1 MYLASS
7 SQLQISYNCRYP
19 HLRLL
24 RDLRFYRKC
33 GNAKLTSL
41 GLLQMRYELQ
51 SSSGNWIGLEKVFK
65 NSYTNPKTDIS
76 VIFLYFHHEM
86 KKSEKSKSF
95 LYFLKTEILAHL
107 PKMSRKIFIFS

>member
-1 MYLASS
+1 MCLASF
-7 SQLQISYNCRYP
+7 SQLQISCNCGYP

-51 SSSGNWIGLEKVFK
+51 RSSGNWIGLEKVLK
-65 NSYTNPKTDIS
+65 NSYTNPKTEIS
-76 VIFLYFHHEM
+76 IIFLCFHHEM
-86 KKSEKSKSF
+86 KKSEKSRSI

-107 PKMSRKIFIFS
+107 PKISRKIFIFS